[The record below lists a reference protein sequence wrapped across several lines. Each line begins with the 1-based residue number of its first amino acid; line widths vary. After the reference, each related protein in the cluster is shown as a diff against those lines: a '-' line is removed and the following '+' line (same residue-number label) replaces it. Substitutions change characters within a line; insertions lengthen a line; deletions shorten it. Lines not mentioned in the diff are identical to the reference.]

1 MARNDEAKRL
11 RREERAR
18 SEETAYRKLVEQIDY
33 LTGRKSSFI
42 EERVDQ
48 LTETLAVIIRHMGER
63 EREALLM
70 ETGYVEP
77 LTGEEG

>member
-42 EERVDQ
+42 EERVDR
-48 LTETLAVIIRHMGER
+48 LTETRAVISRHMGER

>member
-42 EERVDQ
+42 EERVDR
-48 LTETLAVIIRHMGER
+48 LSETLAVIIRQMCER

-70 ETGYVEP
+70 VTGYVEP

>member
-42 EERVDQ
+42 EERVDR

>member
-18 SEETAYRKLVEQIDY
+18 SEETAYRKLVEHIDY

-42 EERVDQ
+42 EERVDR